1 MEMALHKFCC
11 CYYYYN
17 DFSYKK
23 CWLQGLFPHRTQ
35 LFNIPFGWPLTSE
48 EWWAPYCCL
57 FHALEM
63 YSYSLSFHMT
73 TFALFLSWENPINC
87 SSIVFNYR
95 NTSFVIKF
103 KPFPA
108 LTDNTIQ
115 QFQIS
120 KPYKKSLWAS
130 GI

>member
-1 MEMALHKFCC
+1 MLIRGPVPIPYTIFQHSF
-11 CYYYYN
+11 
-17 DFSYKK
+17 
-23 CWLQGLFPHRTQ
+23 Q
-35 LFNIPFGWPLTSE
+35 LTFRKRRMVSSLLL
-48 EWWAPYCCL
+48 L

-120 KPYKKSLWAS
+120 KPYKKSL
-130 GI
+130 